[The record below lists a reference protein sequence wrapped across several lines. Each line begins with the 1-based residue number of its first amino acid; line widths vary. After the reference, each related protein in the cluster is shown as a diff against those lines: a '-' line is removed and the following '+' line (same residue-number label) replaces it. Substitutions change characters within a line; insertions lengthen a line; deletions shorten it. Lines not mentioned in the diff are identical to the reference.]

1 MSQENVEI
9 VKRLLDAINR
19 RDRNVVDEFAT
30 PDAEFV
36 PALEGSVEGQ
46 AYRGREGWESYLAE
60 IEETWEE
67 LRIFGDQ
74 FRDLDD
80 RVIVLGGAEGR
91 GRGSGVPVATPF
103 AMILELRDGKILRS
117 RSFLDHGEALRA
129 AGLTD

>member
-19 RDRNVVDEFAT
+19 RDLNVVDEFAT
-30 PDAEFV
+30 PDVEFV

-80 RVIVLGGAEGR
+80 RVITARRYGRRALPIRRPGAGVRCEAAVGERPRPVLRQG
-91 GRGSGVPVATPF
+91 
-103 AMILELRDGKILRS
+103 M
-117 RSFLDHGEALRA
+117 RA
-129 AGLTD
+129 CR